1 MQTIWENDMPVKKV
15 SDWNNILLIGDILGV
30 QLDQNETWKW
40 QNLQMQL
47 LFSGMENLREQKT

>member
-1 MQTIWENDMPVKKV
+1 MQTIWENNMPVKKV